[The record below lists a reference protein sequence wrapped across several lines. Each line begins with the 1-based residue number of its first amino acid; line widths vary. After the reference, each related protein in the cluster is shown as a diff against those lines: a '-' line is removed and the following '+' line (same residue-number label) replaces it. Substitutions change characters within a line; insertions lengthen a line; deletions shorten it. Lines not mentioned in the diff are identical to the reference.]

1 MTKGDRRNKREYD
14 RKLKSQGGAATTYK
28 PDGASN
34 KSGSGQPRVKNTVP
48 GDGVGSAQDPQ
59 RQQPGD
65 DNVQVEQVVATP
77 ANSEQQ
83 VLPAGNDKDGNMKSE
98 SAKYAKRVIESNWSK
113 YEMPPSDEEEE
124 VVGSGG
130 MTGADFNYVLAS
142 AQGAESHFRLKA
154 EKEWERAAESL
165 GELSQEF
172 FCLDL
177 DSLER
182 SLATIPLHTQIGLA
196 EEEVEA
202 ETLARFLR
210 NSEAAKVDFELGVNV
225 PEKQRLAKEEASQR
239 MMAALTLGNSSI
251 KPTTNPSANI
261 SLAGKTSSSS
271 TSAKEPHGITS
282 TDLSLDTN
290 PSHQLKQFSVEQ
302 SENKEND
309 DLDFLDNIL
318 DSVST
323 NRGSEENVEGEEKKD
338 LDDEEWLDEFL
349 GD

>member
-1 MTKGDRRNKREYD
+1 M
-14 RKLKSQGGAATTYK
+14 QGIIIK
-28 PDGASN
+28 HCNASVGFAFAN
-34 KSGSGQPRVKNTVP
+34 YNINSGR
-48 GDGVGSAQDPQ
+48 
-59 RQQPGD
+59 
-65 DNVQVEQVVATP
+65 
-77 ANSEQQ
+77 
-83 VLPAGNDKDGNMKSE
+83 
-98 SAKYAKRVIESNWSK
+98 
-113 YEMPPSDEEEE
+113 
-124 VVGSGG
+124 
-130 MTGADFNYVLAS
+130 
-142 AQGAESHFRLKA
+142 
-154 EKEWERAAESL
+154 
-165 GELSQEF
+165 
-172 FCLDL
+172 
-177 DSLER
+177 
-182 SLATIPLHTQIGLA
+182 
-196 EEEVEA
+196 
-202 ETLARFLR
+202 RFLR

-225 PEKQRLAKEEASQR
+225 PEKQRLAKEEVENLKTKMIPIKAMTLSEQASQR

-323 NRGSEENVEGEEKKD
+323 NRGSEDNVEGEEKKD